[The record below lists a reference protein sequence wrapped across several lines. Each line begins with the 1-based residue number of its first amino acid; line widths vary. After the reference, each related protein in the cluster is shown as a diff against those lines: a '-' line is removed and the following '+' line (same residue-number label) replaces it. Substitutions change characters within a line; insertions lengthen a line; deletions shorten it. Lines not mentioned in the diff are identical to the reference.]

1 MVNYNCSDIIN
12 FLENKPHL
20 RIENEKNHYTKI
32 SLNRNTESWI
42 FDFVESKLSSK
53 YKIKDDFRGLKYT
66 KGDFMALH
74 KDGDYSYAHL
84 SGGILLNDDYE
95 GGEFII
101 EGIPLDVPIGEVFT
115 FGRNELHE
123 IKPIKSG
130 VRYSL
135 HFHVML
141 KEPNLF

>member
-1 MVNYNCSDIIN
+1 MENFNCSDIIK
-12 FLENKPHL
+12 FIENKTHL

-42 FDFVESKLSSK
+42 FDFVESKLLSK
-53 YKIKDDFRGLKYT
+53 YKIKNIFRALKYT

-74 KDGDYSYAHL
+74 KDGDYGHAHL

-95 GGEFII
+95 GGDFII
-101 EGIPLDVPIGEVFT
+101 EGKKLEIPIGEVFT

-123 IKPIKSG
+123 VKPIKSG

-141 KEPNLF
+141 RERNLL